1 MSDRGR
7 QNGALVQSIACQA
20 LAEFTLALTP
30 GGVLRLIKMTVVAR
44 QSR

>member
-1 MSDRGR
+1 MSDRGC
-7 QNGALVQSIACQA
+7 QNGAHVQGIACQA

-30 GGVLRLIKMTVVAR
+30 GGVLRLIKLTVVAR